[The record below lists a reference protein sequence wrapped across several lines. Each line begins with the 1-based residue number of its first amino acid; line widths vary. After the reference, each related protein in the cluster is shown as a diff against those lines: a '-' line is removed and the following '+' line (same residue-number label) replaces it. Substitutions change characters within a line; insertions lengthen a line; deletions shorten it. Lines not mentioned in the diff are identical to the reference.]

1 MRNTILLVFATAV
14 MGLTVSA
21 GYAQAPQVY
30 EPGNGVTL
38 PQVVKQVQARYTDE
52 AMQNRIEGNVE
63 LAVVVLDDGKVGDVS
78 VSQSLDSVHGLDEE
92 AVKAM
97 KQWEFKPGTK
107 DGKPVGVRIHVQMRF
122 ALR

>member
-1 MRNTILLVFATAV
+1 MRTFHTVLAVTILVATV
-14 MGLTVSA
+14 GMSA
-21 GYAQAPQVY
+21 QSTQVH

-63 LAVVVLDDGKVGDVS
+63 LAVVVLDSGKVGDVI
-78 VSQSLDSVHGLDEE
+78 VSRSLDSVHGLDEE

-107 DGKPVGVRIHVQMRF
+107 DGKPVAVRIHVVMQF

>member
-1 MRNTILLVFATAV
+1 MRTFHTMLAVTILVASV
-14 MGLTVSA
+14 GMGAQSA
-21 GYAQAPQVY
+21 QVY

-38 PQVVKQVQARYTDE
+38 PQVLKQVQARYTDE

-63 LAVVVLDDGKVGDVS
+63 LATVVLDDGKGGDVR
-78 VSQSLDSVHGLDEE
+78 VSGSLDSVHGLDEE

-107 DGKPVGVRIHVQMRF
+107 DDKPVAVRIHVIMRF

>member
-1 MRNTILLVFATAV
+1 MHTFSAMLVVAILSATVGMRGQNA
-14 MGLTVSA
+14 
-21 GYAQAPQVY
+21 QVY

-38 PQVVKQVQARYTDE
+38 PQVLKQVQARYTDE

-63 LAVVVLDDGKVGDVS
+63 LAAVVLDDGTVGDVK
-78 VSQSLDSVHGLDEE
+78 VSQSLDTAYGLDEQ

-107 DGKPVGVRIHVQMRF
+107 DGKPVAVRIHVIIRF

>member
-1 MRNTILLVFATAV
+1 MRTFYAMLVVAMLSAAV
-14 MGLTVSA
+14 GMG
-21 GYAQAPQVY
+21 AQNAQIY
-30 EPGNGVTL
+30 EPGSGVTL

-63 LAVVVLDDGKVGDVS
+63 LAAVVLDDGKVGDVS
-78 VSQSLDSVHGLDEE
+78 VSRSLDSVHGLDEE

-107 DGKPVGVRIHVQMRF
+107 DDKPVAVRIHVIMRF

>member
-1 MRNTILLVFATAV
+1 MHTFSAMLVVAMLSATVGMRGQNA
-14 MGLTVSA
+14 
-21 GYAQAPQVY
+21 QVY

-38 PQVVKQVQARYTDE
+38 PQVLKQVQARYTDE

-63 LAVVVLDDGKVGDVS
+63 LAAVVLDDGKVGDVS
-78 VSQSLDSVHGLDEE
+78 VSRSLDSMYGLDEE

-97 KQWEFKPGTK
+97 KQWEFKPGMK
-107 DGKPVGVRIHVQMRF
+107 DDKPVAVRIHVQMRF

>member
-1 MRNTILLVFATAV
+1 MRTFHTMWAVTILVATAG
-14 MGLTVSA
+14 MGAQSA
-21 GYAQAPQVY
+21 QVY

-78 VSQSLDSVHGLDEE
+78 VSRSLDSVHGLDEE

-107 DGKPVGVRIHVQMRF
+107 DGKPVAVRIHVIISF

>member
-1 MRNTILLVFATAV
+1 MRIFHAMLALAILSTTTGMGAQTA
-14 MGLTVSA
+14 
-21 GYAQAPQVY
+21 QVY

-63 LAVVVLDDGKVGDVS
+63 LTTVVLDDGKVGDVT
-78 VSQSLDSVHGLDEE
+78 VSQSLDKVHGLDEE

-107 DGKPVGVRIHVQMRF
+107 DGKPVAVRIHVMIRF
-122 ALR
+122 SLK

>member
-1 MRNTILLVFATAV
+1 MRTFHTMLAVTILVATV
-14 MGLTVSA
+14 GMGAQSA
-21 GYAQAPQVY
+21 QVY

-38 PQVVKQVQARYTDE
+38 PHVVKQVQARYTDE
-52 AMQNRIEGNVE
+52 ATQNRIEGNVE
-63 LAVVVLDDGKVGDVS
+63 LAAVVLDDGKVGDVS
-78 VSQSLDSVHGLDEE
+78 VSRSLDSVHGLDEE

-107 DGKPVGVRIHVQMRF
+107 DDKPVAVRIHVIMRF

>member
-1 MRNTILLVFATAV
+1 MRMFHAMLALAILSTTIGMGAQTA
-14 MGLTVSA
+14 
-21 GYAQAPQVY
+21 QVY

-63 LAVVVLDDGKVGDVS
+63 LAAVVLDDGKVGDVS
-78 VSQSLDSVHGLDEE
+78 VSQSLDRVHGLDEE

-107 DGKPVGVRIHVQMRF
+107 DGKAVAVRIHVQMRF

>member
-1 MRNTILLVFATAV
+1 MRRFHAMLAV
-14 MGLTVSA
+14 AIVSA
-21 GYAQAPQVY
+21 TVGTLAQDAQVY

-38 PQVVKQVQARYTDE
+38 PQVVKQVHARYTDE

-63 LAVVVLDDGKVGDVS
+63 LAVIVLDDGKVGDVS
-78 VSQSLDSVHGLDEE
+78 VSRSLDSVYGLDEE

-97 KQWEFKPGTK
+97 KQWEFKPGMK
-107 DGKPVGVRIHVQMRF
+107 DGKPVAVRIHVLIRF

>member
-1 MRNTILLVFATAV
+1 MRAFFATLV
-14 MGLTVSA
+14 MVVLSA
-21 GYAQAPQVY
+21 LVPLDAQNAQVY

-38 PQVVKQVQARYTDE
+38 PQVLKQVQARYTDE

-63 LAVVVLDDGKVGDVS
+63 LAAVVLDDGKVGDVS
-78 VSQSLDSVHGLDEE
+78 VSRSLDSVHGLDEE

-107 DGKPVGVRIHVQMRF
+107 DDKPVAVRIHVIMRF